1 MRKCILAFFI
11 INGLGLFSVALAAKL
26 YVRYCDSSKAAQL
39 IEIVSAETKEINTN
53 EKFISQFGAPL
64 SHFVA
69 AKQYMDEH
77 TEVCSATPQ
86 KTRLQQLKLKQLPY
100 QTESLELTPLTEVEK
115 NFLQAENV
123 GLWSNQWNMHNHIG
137 VGVAAEGAWAQ
148 LRFTGLN
155 TTYVAV
161 IDSGITSL
169 LPKDLVGRLETSQ
182 PYYFYVNDEGQVT
195 VAPSVTDTDPNGIFH
210 GTLVAGIIAAQG
222 PTVTGVAGDVDEI
235 IVLPIKVF
243 DDDGGAQ
250 IVATA
255 MAIEWAAGIYDGD
268 MLNIG
273 QLAPNQTPAKVI
285 NLSLGKSRFD
295 SDGVATMSE
304 EMWKNI
310 FLPLYCSMFTTSINK
325 VTALGVSVVIAAGND
340 GVPVWN
346 TIPAG
351 CPNINAIVVEAT
363 NDNGNR
369 TGYSNYAVTDWMLQ
383 SMVLSA
389 PGGEDTESSKVKGI
403 LAAGLCT
410 VSGNIETCSYRYL
423 QGTSFSAPHVAG
435 IAAMIYGLKPDANLS
450 YVKEKLSQSV
460 WGNNIVNAQEAVRQ
474 TVVAEQSN
482 NAEAGGGG
490 GTNGA
495 GAAIGA
501 GAAALAAALALI
513 LYL

>member
-77 TEVCSATPQ
+77 TEVCSAIPQ
-86 KTRLQQLKLKQLPY
+86 KARLQQLKLKQLPY

-123 GLWSNQWNMHNHIG
+123 ELWSNQWNMHNHTG
-137 VGVAAEGAWAQ
+137 VGVAAEGAWVQ
-148 LRFTGLN
+148 LRFTGIN

-169 LPKDLVGRLETSQ
+169 LPKDLVGRLEVSQ
-182 PYYFYVNDEGQVT
+182 PYYFFVNDAGKVDA
-195 VAPSVTDTDPNGIFH
+195 VSSIIDTDLEQGLH
-210 GTLVAGIIAAQG
+210 GTVVAGIIAAQG

-235 IVLPIKVF
+235 MVLPIKVF

-250 IVATA
+250 IAATA
-255 MAIEWAAGIYDGD
+255 IAIEWAAGLYDGD

-273 QLAPNQTPAKVI
+273 QLTPNQTPAKVI

-295 SDGVATMSE
+295 SDGVETVSE
-304 EMWKNI
+304 EIWKNI
-310 FLPLYCSMFTTSINK
+310 FLPIYCAMFAASINK
-325 VTALGVSVVIAAGND
+325 VAALGVSVVIAAGND
-340 GVPVWN
+340 GVPIWN
-346 TIPAG
+346 AIPAG

-363 NDNGNR
+363 NDSGNR
-369 TGYSNYAVTDWMLQ
+369 TSYSNYAVSDWTLQ
-383 SMVLSA
+383 SLVLSA
-389 PGGEDTESSKVKGI
+389 PGGGDIETNKSQGI
-403 LAAGLCT
+403 ISPGFCT
-410 VSGNIETCSYRYL
+410 ISGNIETCLYYYL

-435 IAAMIYGLKPDANLS
+435 IAAMIYGLKPDANLD

-482 NAEAGGGG
+482 NAEVGGGG
-490 GTNGA
+490 GANGA

-501 GAAALAAALALI
+501 GAAALAATLALI